1 MSAPVRL
8 TDTQRGV
15 LRSFVE
21 YGDGWPGQGW
31 TWGSHS
37 ACYRIMCALEKKGW
51 VLRQEMTGQQ
61 YAPGSY
67 RFTITEAG
75 RRRLEQQE

>member
-1 MSAPVRL
+1 
-8 TDTQRGV
+8 
-15 LRSFVE
+15 
-21 YGDGWPGQGW
+21 
-31 TWGSHS
+31 
-37 ACYRIMCALEKKGW
+37 MCALEKKGW